1 MIEIYYRDELS
12 QEAQNLKKL
21 CDNFRMVY
29 MFLPISTK
37 SKIDWIYK
45 IGQSPKTDVIVFV
58 NGRHMKNGYTDL
70 SQYIMFGA
78 MPK

>member
-1 MIEIYYRDELS
+1 MIEIYYRDEQS

-29 MFLPISTK
+29 TFLPMSTK

-45 IGQSPKTDVIVFV
+45 LGQSPKVDVIVFV
-58 NGRHMKNGYTDL
+58 NGRHMKKGYSDL
-70 SQYIMFGA
+70 SQYIMFGV